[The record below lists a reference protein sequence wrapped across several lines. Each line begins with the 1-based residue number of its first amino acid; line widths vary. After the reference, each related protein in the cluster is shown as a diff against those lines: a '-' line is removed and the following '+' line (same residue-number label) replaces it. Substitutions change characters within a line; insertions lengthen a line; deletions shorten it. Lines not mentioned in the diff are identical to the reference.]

1 MLHEL
6 SLFFPKGGVVQVK
19 MVWDAK
25 LRRYVEEGTV
35 PELREKTLEDY
46 GTRYEHLADLKD
58 VWQSG
63 IETITRIKS
72 EYRSVGDELLMKNL
86 ALAIELVERQLD
98 LMSKFDLKQ
107 YDLRKMV
114 ADLPEV
120 PAGEYEKTLPKLLN
134 EDAPNPPEANQ

>member
-46 GTRYEHLADLKD
+46 GTRYEHLADLRD

-134 EDAPNPPEANQ
+134 EDTPKPPEANQ